1 MAETYNNNSKGPK
14 PTKLVICIDLSWHEI
29 SMSLKNLRKHSKL
42 VANQISS
49 PVVEEIKSYE
59 FATNYTSEN
68 LTMASN
74 EGVVCRNTRNQAYL
88 PKWMIN
94 IQKWLDKPNHE
105 LWAYAP
111 TVHWK
116 YLRTNQ
122 DLSEYFGESKVRLI
136 AGQDMLHYNIGHSI
150 AEGASIKCYSREV
163 RLINKILLKENAE
176 RVQLRPFDSIDNLK
190 PIVTEQK
197 RRNLSRYMDWE
208 SENESWTTKW
218 GIDTKWNDPFEGMD
232 LTTVAGTVLKDTESW
247 ETFSSGDSSS
257 KLSENYASTKILKVL
272 LPKIA
277 KAYKHKQVE
286 EYSSFVSTVENMIS
300 MSGLFIKHHI
310 YLTSS

>member
-1 MAETYNNNSKGPK
+1 
-14 PTKLVICIDLSWHEI
+14 
-29 SMSLKNLRKHSKL
+29 
-42 VANQISS
+42 
-49 PVVEEIKSYE
+49 
-59 FATNYTSEN
+59 
-68 LTMASN
+68 
-74 EGVVCRNTRNQAYL
+74 
-88 PKWMIN
+88 
-94 IQKWLDKPNHE
+94 
-105 LWAYAP
+105 
-111 TVHWK
+111 
-116 YLRTNQ
+116 
-122 DLSEYFGESKVRLI
+122 
-136 AGQDMLHYNIGHSI
+136 
-150 AEGASIKCYSREV
+150 
-163 RLINKILLKENAE
+163 
-176 RVQLRPFDSIDNLK
+176 
-190 PIVTEQK
+190 
-197 RRNLSRYMDWE
+197 MDWE